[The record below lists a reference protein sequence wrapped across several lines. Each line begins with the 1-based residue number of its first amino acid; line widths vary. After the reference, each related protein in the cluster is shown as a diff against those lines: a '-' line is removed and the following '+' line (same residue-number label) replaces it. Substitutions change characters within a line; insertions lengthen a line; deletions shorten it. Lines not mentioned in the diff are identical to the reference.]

1 MWNALQKHTNSFIK
15 PLKYL
20 DTNNIEYDID
30 CLSRG
35 QLKSKKWLIDNL
47 KELNLDQVQCF
58 YVLVGMLHLNPRY
71 KKPHIKFTKI
81 RSFDIDP

>member
-1 MWNALQKHTNSFIK
+1 MDNNRHPLWNALQKHTNSLFIK

-47 KELNLDQVQCF
+47 KELNLDLGTVFLCAGW
-58 YVLVGMLHLNPRY
+58 YATLVSDTRSRY
-71 KKPHIKFTKI
+71 
-81 RSFDIDP
+81 